1 MPPVLGGRLGDSSRG
16 LGSEWG
22 DRGGL
27 RLRHGDAAVTG
38 LRQRLGGCAA
48 LRYVESNRP
57 LAHMDFR
64 ILGPLEAL
72 DRGRD
77 LAPAGSKRRALLA
90 LLLLHANETLSIDRL
105 VDDLWGEHPPAT
117 AARTLQAHVSRLRKA
132 LDAGAGN
139 GGGELIVTREHG
151 YELKLDP
158 ERLDSHR
165 FERLIAEGRSHI
177 ATGRPERAASAFE
190 SALSLWRGAPLADLA
205 YEPFAQPEIA
215 RLDDVRVAA
224 VEDLNDAKL
233 ALGRHGEL
241 VGQLEALIDEHPY
254 RERLRAQ
261 LMLALYRCERQADAL
276 QAYQDA
282 RRTLVEEL
290 GIEPGARLHDL
301 ERAILAQDP
310 ALATPAMKTAEVPA
324 SRLPLPPN
332 RTLGRDQDQEIVS
345 QLLRRVRFVSL
356 IGPGG
361 VGKTRLAL
369 EVARRVEREF
379 RDGGWFVSLAATAN
393 AEHVPSAITQTM
405 GVTPLKGETPKLA
418 VERFLAPKEALL
430 VLDNF
435 EHLLPAAPL
444 IGELL
449 AAAPALAVMATS
461 REPLRLQAEHRYDV
475 APLHVPAEADPA
487 GVAQAAAGALF
498 VERALSHDRR
508 FELTAGNSGAVAEI
522 CRHLDGLPLAIE
534 LAAARTTMLDPEQL
548 NARLASALE
557 VLGTG
562 PRDAPDRQRTL
573 RATID
578 WSHRLLDAPEA
589 EAFARFA
596 VFAGGA
602 TTEGAQEVTGADID
616 ALQGLVDKQLLL
628 RRHDFGAGPRL
639 SMLETVREYAN
650 EQLAADPNAP
660 ELRERHCRH
669 YVALAERAEPE
680 LFTRG
685 EAVWLPRLDAEVE
698 NFRAALDWS
707 LRHGKPTQ
715 GLRLAGVLAGFWD
728 IRNRSA
734 EGLDWIEAA
743 LNAAGDDAPIGDRAR
758 ARRAQVD
765 LLVDQGAAYKPNE
778 ARPKAV
784 EALALCRETGEPAA
798 VARALLALASLD
810 MAESHPQPR
819 RRALADEALL
829 KAREASDDRLVA
841 LALMERAGAVTP
853 GHDTGE
859 LEQAATALRKLG
871 SARPLLMLYNN
882 AAYNAIKAGSPDDAR
897 PVLAQA
903 VPLAQELRD
912 PSYLAL
918 TCGNVG
924 LEALFNDDLDRAE
937 DAFEEGLRLCRE
949 HVVMHFAPEGLGGL
963 AAIAARRGDPE
974 RAARLLGAA
983 TAIGPVGDADVNAEL
998 EEHFFAP
1005 ARAYHGT
1012 RLWSG
1017 AYTAGAQMS
1026 FEEAVTFA
1034 LSPG

>member
-1 MPPVLGGRLGDSSRG
+1 
-16 LGSEWG
+16 
-22 DRGGL
+22 
-27 RLRHGDAAVTG
+27 
-38 LRQRLGGCAA
+38 
-48 LRYVESNRP
+48 
-57 LAHMDFR
+57 MDFR

-90 LLLLHANETLSIDRL
+90 LLLLHANETLTIDRL
-105 VDDLWGEHPPAT
+105 VDELWGEHPPAT

-139 GGGELIVTREHG
+139 GAGELIVTREHG

-165 FERLIAEGRSHI
+165 FERLVAEGRTQLT
-177 ATGRPERAASAFE
+177 AGRPERAATAFE

-215 RLDDVRVAA
+215 RLEELRVAA
-224 VEDLNDAKL
+224 LEDLNDAKL

-241 VGQLEALIDEHPY
+241 VGQLEALIGEHPY

-290 GIEPGARLHDL
+290 GIEPGEPLREL
-301 ERAILAQDP
+301 ERGILAQDP
-310 ALATPAMKTAEVPA
+310 ALAKPVVETAEVQA
-324 SRLPLPPN
+324 SRLPLPPT
-332 RTLGRDQDQEIVS
+332 RTLGRDQDREAIS
-345 QLLRRVRFVSL
+345 QLLRRSDVRLVSL

-369 EVARRVEREF
+369 EVARGLELEL

-393 AEHVPSAITQTM
+393 PDHVPSAIAQTL
-405 GVTPLKGETPKLA
+405 GVTPLEGETPKLA
-418 VERFLAPKEALL
+418 VERFLAPKGGLL

-449 AAAPALAVMATS
+449 AAAPALALLATS
-461 REPLRLQAEHRYDV
+461 REPLRLQAEHRYAV
-475 APLHVPAEADPA
+475 APLQVPAEADPA
-487 GVAQAAAGALF
+487 AVAQAAAGALF
-498 VERALSHDRR
+498 VERALSHDRS
-508 FELTAGNSGAVAEI
+508 FELTAGNSAAVAEI

-534 LAAARTTMLDPEQL
+534 LAAARTTVLDPEQL
-548 NARLASALE
+548 NARLAGALGA
-557 VLGTG
+557 LGAG

-578 WSHRLLDAPEA
+578 WSHRLLDAAEA

-602 TTEGAQEVTGADID
+602 TTQAAQDVTGADID

-628 RRHDFGAGPRL
+628 RGRVSGPDPRL
-639 SMLETVREYAN
+639 SMLETVREYAG
-650 EQLAADPNAP
+650 ERLGADPNAP
-660 ELRERHCRH
+660 EIHERHCLH

-685 EAVWLPRLDAEVE
+685 EAAWLPRLEAEVE

-707 LRHGKPTQ
+707 LRHGDPTQ
-715 GLRLAGVLAGFWD
+715 GLRLAGLLAKFWD
-728 IRNRSA
+728 IRNQSV

-743 LNAAGDDAPIGDRAR
+743 LDAAGDDAPVADRAR
-758 ARRAQVD
+758 ARRVQVD
-765 LLVDQGAAYKPNE
+765 LLVGEGAAYTPNQ
-778 ARPKAV
+778 ARPKAA
-784 EALALCRETGEPAA
+784 EALALSREAGEPAGIA
-798 VARALLALASLD
+798 HALIALASLD

-819 RRALADEALL
+819 RRALADEALTY
-829 KAREASDDRLVA
+829 ARAAGDDRLVA
-841 LALMERAGAVTP
+841 LALMERAGAVP
-853 GHDTGE
+853 PERDTGE

-871 SARPLLMLYNN
+871 TVRFLVSLYNN
-882 AAYNAIKAGSPDDAR
+882 AAYNAIKAGSPESAR
-897 PVLAQA
+897 SFLAHA
-903 VPLAQELRD
+903 VPLARELGD
-912 PSYLAL
+912 PVLLAL

-924 LEALFNDDLDRAE
+924 LEALFNDDLDRAQ
-937 DAFEEGLRLCRE
+937 DAFDEGLRLCRE
-949 HVVMHFAPEGLGGL
+949 HVVRHFASEAVGGL
-963 AAIAARRGDPE
+963 AAIATRRGDPK

-983 TAIGPVGDADVNAEL
+983 TAFGPVGDADVNAEL

-1005 ARAYHGT
+1005 ARAHHGT
-1012 RLWSG
+1012 RQWSD

-1026 FEEAVTFA
+1026 FEEAIAFA
-1034 LSPG
+1034 LTPGETPR